1 MSSIRDVAK
10 DCGVSIATV
19 SRYLNNDPSLSI
31 KNETRK
37 RIDDSVKKLGYKFSS
52 RKKQYSFGCIMSLTY
67 TYYDPF
73 FTEILA
79 GVQDYCQANN
89 CIIAMI
95 ISYEQS
101 RNLSPAVEKKIQELD
116 GLLVT
121 DATVSNIDRLKKLNS
136 NLVFVDCYINNSTVV
151 GFDHY
156 HANLIMINHLLDAGY
171 KNIAYI
177 GGDSNGDDVE
187 HCVRTIVLR
196 EALRNRN
203 IPYRSEY
210 IYDCHWNPGAVKDCI
225 KDIIDNHH
233 EVDAIFAGSDSVA
246 VAVVNELSAL
256 GKKCPD
262 DIAVVGFNGNDIA
275 IKHQPSI
282 TTMKLPT
289 FQMGQSAARLLHKQ
303 AQHQKSYNYQILLP
317 VELLKGETSK

>member
-1 MSSIRDVAK
+1 MSSIREVAK
-10 DCGVSIATV
+10 NSGVSIATV
-19 SRYLNNDPSLSI
+19 SRYLNNDPSLI
-31 KNETRK
+31 IEDETRK
-37 RIDDSVKKLGYKFSS
+37 RIDESVKKLGYKFSS

-67 TYYDPF
+67 NYYDPF

-79 GVQDYCQANN
+79 GVQEYCQANN

-101 RNLSPAVEKKIQELD
+101 RNLSPAIEKKIQELD

-121 DATVSNIDRLKKLNS
+121 DETSQNIERLKKLNS

-156 HANLIMINHLLDAGY
+156 HANLMLINHLLDAGY
-171 KNIAYI
+171 RNIAYI
-177 GGDSNGDDVE
+177 GGDSGGEDVE
-187 HCVRTIVLR
+187 HCVRAIVLR
-196 EALRNRN
+196 EALRIRN

-210 IYDCHWNPGAVKDCI
+210 IYDCHWNPSEVKDCI
-225 KDIIDNHH
+225 EDIVKNHP
-233 EVDAIFAGSDSVA
+233 EIDAIFAGSDSVA
-246 VAVVNELSAL
+246 VAVVNILTAF

-275 IKHQPSI
+275 TKHQPSI

-289 FQMGQSAARLLHKQ
+289 FKMGQSAARLLHKQ
-303 AQHQKSYNYQILLP
+303 AQHQNSYNYQILLP
-317 VELLKGETSK
+317 VELLKGETSR